1 MMIQNLKRLFTRK
14 FLLVNYSNFFWQI
27 TENLKTGSIIYC
39 ILRIKIGDML
49 STEVNVSFQSN
60 AFQPSAEESEYESMD
75 EKLQDLLEAKEGV
88 DEAAPDADLDNK
100 YTKKRKYIR
109 TKHGDLEGIYGP

>member
-1 MMIQNLKRLFTRK
+1 
-14 FLLVNYSNFFWQI
+14 
-27 TENLKTGSIIYC
+27 
-39 ILRIKIGDML
+39 ML
-49 STEVNVSFQSN
+49 STEVNVFFQSN

-109 TKHGDLEGIYGP
+109 TKHGDLEGI

>member
-1 MMIQNLKRLFTRK
+1 
-14 FLLVNYSNFFWQI
+14 
-27 TENLKTGSIIYC
+27 
-39 ILRIKIGDML
+39 
-49 STEVNVSFQSN
+49 
-60 AFQPSAEESEYESMD
+60 MD

-109 TKHGDLEGIYGP
+109 TKHGDLEGIGIEYLLSSANCNFFQITKSILSSLELLFVILQNMKLYQHQLI

>member
-1 MMIQNLKRLFTRK
+1 
-14 FLLVNYSNFFWQI
+14 
-27 TENLKTGSIIYC
+27 
-39 ILRIKIGDML
+39 ML
-49 STEVNVSFQSN
+49 STEVNLFFQSN

-109 TKHGDLEGIYGP
+109 TKHGDLEGMGRNLLSSSNCNIFQITKSIPSSLEPLFVILQNMKLYQHQLI